1 MLIVPSEE
9 IFDFSSEK
17 MTTHKTTR
25 LKNQFCQEF
34 SEIFQLCTE
43 VLEKAQIESLISA
56 TLETTLRFLSWV
68 PLGYIFGT
76 NIVALLHERVS
87 FLLFCEDTEF
97 NMQFFEVPM
106 FRNVT
111 LKCINEIGGLE
122 LSREYDDKF
131 VILHDMTMAS
141 LRRIIP
147 LETGAL
153 SLRPQ
158 MLIHL

>member
-1 MLIVPSEE
+1 
-9 IFDFSSEK
+9 

-76 NIVALLHERVS
+76 NIVSLLLDRVNPVQVLADLS
-87 FLLFCEDTEF
+87 SSK
-97 NMQFFEVPM
+97 
-106 FRNVT
+106 FRYSAM
-111 LKCINEIGGLE
+111 
-122 LSREYDDKF
+122 SR
-131 VILHDMTMAS
+131 
-141 LRRIIP
+141 
-147 LETGAL
+147 
-153 SLRPQ
+153 
-158 MLIHL
+158 